1 MQLLASLGLADKPNI
16 PVLFFLTQSEEEV
29 FFLTPHHW
37 EDAVAKSDNF
47 ILESSDKDVHPSK
60 ESNKGSETEPS
71 NISEVNENSASQ
83 VSQFNRDQCIC

>member
-1 MQLLASLGLADKPNI
+1 M
-16 PVLFFLTQSEEEV
+16 
-29 FFLTPHHW
+29 
-37 EDAVAKSDNF
+37 DNF